1 MLGSMPVEVL
11 TALHLKGKVMKVFCV
26 AAAIAVLFLP
36 STVLASN
43 SALHRGLATVAP
55 EELEQGDESAPVE
68 EAAVPAPAPE
78 ATEPADDA
86 SQATPTEEAAPEPA
100 PADEPVDTD
109 EGDIAEGEEP
119 AALDEDE
126 ETDDEDEETDDED
139 EETDEFE

>member
-26 AAAIAVLFLP
+26 AAAIAVLLLP
-36 STVLASN
+36 SMVLASN
-43 SALHRGLATVAP
+43 SALHRGLYTVAP

-68 EAAVPAPAPE
+68 EAAVQAPAPE

-100 PADEPVDTD
+100 DEPVDVD
-109 EGDIAEGEEP
+109 DGDIAEGEEP

-126 ETDDEDEETDDED
+126 EMDDEDEEAG
-139 EETDEFE
+139 EFE